1 MLPHSQFCIL
11 LLYIF
16 FFPLHIHLLMCF
28 LQIEG
33 LLFFASDARKS
44 RKVMPVMGESS
55 RPSGYDLG
63 TQEGGL
69 EISNLILRLL
79 SSKDGTVIRRLL
91 MSAVWILC
99 MK

>member
-1 MLPHSQFCIL
+1 M
-11 LLYIF
+11 
-16 FFPLHIHLLMCF
+16 HLLMCF
-28 LQIEG
+28 LQIEE

-44 RKVMPVMGESS
+44 RKVVNMPIMGESS

-63 TQEGGL
+63 AQEGVL

-91 MSAVWILC
+91 MSAV
-99 MK
+99 